1 MKLNDKSLEMK
12 FFKRSVM
19 LRPNAGGVEAGEAYR
34 AYLATIEH
42 LLPSSAREFRAKAR
56 LHDSGVDKIEK
67 TRGSLV
73 LELDSFRV
81 TFGDLSRFVAPA
93 EELDEAVW
101 LYSEVDTAPRGRFVL
116 RVLMDEGELEVE
128 AATVGLFDVEEKRW
142 IVNPDE
148 PDLEKPK
155 KKRRR
160 RKR

>member
-1 MKLNDKSLEMK
+1 MK

-19 LRPNAGGVEAGEAYR
+19 LRPGGDSPVKAYR

-56 LHDSGVDKIEK
+56 LHDFVVGKVEK
-67 TRGSLV
+67 TRRDVV
-73 LELDSFRV
+73 LELDPFRL
-81 TFGDLSRFVAPA
+81 TFGDVSKFVAPA
-93 EELDEAVW
+93 EGLVENMW
-101 LYSEVDTAPRGRFVL
+101 LYSEIDTAPRGRFVL